1 METAAQLATFISR
14 QREIFASDEGTSM
27 RTDRKSGVTEGA
39 IAAILSV
46 LGISFAAAAP
56 IMASH
61 TMFQT
66 TPADEIGGA
75 LLAVALIILAID
87 RKT

>member
-1 METAAQLATFISR
+1 
-14 QREIFASDEGTSM
+14 M
-27 RTDRKSGVTEGA
+27 RTDRKSKAAEGA
-39 IAAILSV
+39 LAAILSV

-56 IMASH
+56 IMASR
-61 TMFQT
+61 TLLQT

-87 RKT
+87 RKS